1 MRSYRCFF
9 LNLRAAVAAVEI
21 IEAENDDDAL
31 RLAMS
36 MFREQGQF
44 TGFEVWDCAR
54 RVHRQM
60 SAAPVLT

>member
-9 LNLRAAVAAVEI
+9 LNLRSAVVAVEI
-21 IEAENDDDAL
+21 VEAENDDDAL
-31 RLAMS
+31 RLAVS
-36 MFREQGQF
+36 VFREKGDRF

-60 SAAPVLT
+60 SAAQV